1 MTYKQ
6 VKNLK
11 PTEFKRLCGVYP
23 ETFQKMVKVVAAEKI
38 LQKKTGR
45 PSKLSIE
52 DQILM
57 TLNYWRE
64 YRTYF
69 HIGTSLG
76 VDETTALRTTPK
88 SRRYFDSIRTV

>member
-1 MTYKQ
+1 MTYEQ

-23 ETFQKMVKVVAAEKI
+23 ETFQEMVKVVAAEKI

-45 PSKLSIE
+45 TSKVSIE

-57 TLNYWRE
+57 TLTRGRE
-64 YRTYF
+64 YRT
-69 HIGTSLG
+69 
-76 VDETTALRTTPK
+76 ALP
-88 SRRYFDSIRTV
+88 YLW

>member
-1 MTYKQ
+1 MTYEQ

-23 ETFQKMVKVVAAEKI
+23 ETFQEMVKVVVAEKI

-45 PSKLSIE
+45 PSKVSIE

-57 TLNYWRE
+57 TLTKRARISDVFPHRNK
-64 YRTYF
+64 F
-69 HIGTSLG
+69 G
-76 VDETTALRTTPK
+76 
-88 SRRYFDSIRTV
+88 SR